1 MKYHQHTQI
10 LIRTVYGKEI
20 AKNNN
25 MKKILLI
32 GGNGYIGSRLY
43 DHLLELNY
51 NVTNIDLCWFG
62 QIYPETIVKDYK
74 DLTKKELSEYSH
86 IILLAAHSSVSMCI
100 DNLSSCF
107 KNNVANFVD
116 LVNKIDD
123 QVLIYASTC
132 AIYGKS
138 RELVTEDEFIK
149 DALNFYDYSM
159 VAREHIAKL
168 HPTKNLI
175 GLRFGSVGGFSK
187 SFRNENLVN
196 SLSLASKNKSLTI
209 ANGDAMRSVLGISDV
224 CRAIGKIISEDTIK
238 NKIYNIT
245 SVNDKIINFGMKI
258 KEITDSELN
267 VNESAFK
274 TDYSFSCSPELFE
287 ADYNFKFKDNIE
299 SIYSDIITNYDNI
312 LFNGKRGKIIYE

>member
-1 MKYHQHTQI
+1 
-10 LIRTVYGKEI
+10 
-20 AKNNN
+20 

-51 NVTNIDLCWFG
+51 NITNLDLCWFG
-62 QIYPETIVKDYK
+62 QIYPETLVKDYK
-74 DLTKKELSEYSH
+74 DLTKEELSEYSH

-107 KNNVANFVD
+107 RNNVTNFID
-116 LVNKIDD
+116 LVDKLDN
-123 QVLIYASTC
+123 QTLIYASTC

-138 RELVTEDEFIK
+138 KELVTENEPIK
-149 DALNFYDYSM
+149 NALNFYDYSM
-159 VAREHIAKL
+159 IARESIANLYPGK
-168 HPTKNLI
+168 KLI

-196 SLSLASKNKSLTI
+196 SLTLASRNKSLTI

-224 CRAIGKIISEDTIK
+224 CKAIEKIIFEDTIK
-238 NKIYNIT
+238 SRVYNIT
-245 SVNDKIINFGMKI
+245 SINNKIINFGIKI
-258 KEITDSELN
+258 KEITNSELTI
-267 VNESAFK
+267 NESAFK

-287 ADYNFKFKDNIE
+287 KDYNFKFKDSIE
-299 SIYSDIITNYDNI
+299 SIYSDIITNYDKI
-312 LFNGKRGKIIYE
+312 LFNSKRGKTIYE

>member
-1 MKYHQHTQI
+1 
-10 LIRTVYGKEI
+10 
-20 AKNNN
+20 

-51 NVTNIDLCWFG
+51 NITNLDLCWFG
-62 QIYPETIVKDYK
+62 QIYPETLVKDYK
-74 DLTKKELSEYSH
+74 DLTKEELSEYSH

-107 KNNVANFVD
+107 RNNVTNFID
-116 LVNKIDD
+116 LVDKLDN
-123 QVLIYASTC
+123 QTLIYASTC

-138 RELVTEDEFIK
+138 KELVTENEPIK
-149 DALNFYDYSM
+149 NALNFYDYSM
-159 VAREHIAKL
+159 IARESIANLYPGK
-168 HPTKNLI
+168 KLI

-196 SLSLASKNKSLTI
+196 SLTLASRNKSLTI

-224 CRAIGKIISEDTIK
+224 CKAIEKIIFEDTIK
-238 NKIYNIT
+238 SRVYNIT
-245 SVNDKIINFGMKI
+245 STNNKIINFGIKI
-258 KEITDSELN
+258 KEITNSELTI
-267 VNESAFK
+267 NESAFK

-287 ADYNFKFKDNIE
+287 KDYNFKFKDSVE

-312 LFNGKRGKIIYE
+312 LFNSKRGKTIYE